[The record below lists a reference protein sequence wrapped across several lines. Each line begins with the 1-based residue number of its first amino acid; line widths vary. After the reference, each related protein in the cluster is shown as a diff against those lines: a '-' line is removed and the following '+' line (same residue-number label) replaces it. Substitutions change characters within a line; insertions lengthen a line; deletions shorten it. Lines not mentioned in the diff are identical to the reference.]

1 MSHKSDWVGLC
12 CKTLLHVYYK
22 CQFMLRFVYIALLE
36 MIIFMLSVSSSR
48 LYKRTSPEAVKM
60 LQDACDFNK
69 DGELTNEELNCFMKY
84 NTFLNFG

>member
-1 MSHKSDWVGLC
+1 
-12 CKTLLHVYYK
+12 
-22 CQFMLRFVYIALLE
+22 
-36 MIIFMLSVSSSR
+36 MLSVSSSR